1 MQKPNAVCKVCGADY
16 RICRDCTSMNSWRVS
31 ACSRQHYQI
40 RQIFLSFRDGLI
52 SADVAKTMLDRVG
65 EFDYSAFT
73 PGYRAFFTMLYAEP
87 AVDVQSVEVDESVVA
102 PTQRKRRSTKAVE
115 EAVDPI

>member
-1 MQKPNAVCKVCGADY
+1 MKHPNAECKVCGEGY
-16 RICRDCTSMNSWRVS
+16 TICHDCTSVNSWRIA

-40 RQIFLSFRDGLI
+40 RQIFLSFRDGII
-52 SADVAKTMLDRVG
+52 SADVAKEMLDRVG

-87 AVDVQSVEVDESVVA
+87 AVDVQSVEDDEVVVELT
-102 PTQRKRRSTKAVE
+102 PKKRRSTKAVE
-115 EAVDPI
+115 EVVDPV

>member
-1 MQKPNAVCKVCGADY
+1 MNKTNAECKVCGAGY
-16 RICRDCTSMNSWRVS
+16 MICQDCTSVNSWRIA

-40 RQIFLSFRDGLI
+40 RQIFLSYRDGLI
-52 SADVAKTMLDRVG
+52 SADVAKEMLDRVG

-73 PGYRAFFTMLYAEP
+73 PGYRAFFTMLYAVP
-87 AVDVQSVEVDESVVA
+87 AVDVQSVEADEVVVA
-102 PTQRKRRSTKAVE
+102 PTQRKRRSAKAVE

>member
-1 MQKPNAVCKVCGADY
+1 MKKPNAECKVCGAGY
-16 RICRDCTSMNSWRVS
+16 TICHDCTSVNSWRIA

-52 SADVAKTMLDRVG
+52 SADVAKEMLDRVG

-73 PGYRAFFTMLYAEP
+73 PGYKAFFTMLYAEP
-87 AVDVQSVEVDESVVA
+87 AVDVQNVDVDEEVVE
-102 PTQRKRRSTKAVE
+102 PITKKRRSTKAVE
-115 EAVDPI
+115 EVVDPI

>member
-73 PGYRAFFTMLYAEP
+73 PGYRAFFTMLYAVP
-87 AVDVQSVEVDESVVA
+87 AVDVQSVEDDEETVELT
-102 PTQRKRRSTKAVE
+102 PKKRRSTKAVE
-115 EAVDPI
+115 EVVDPI